1 MIRFVIRRANYEWYN
16 KYWQNWRIS
25 SKEKMRPSYLGGKGV
40 SSSSY
45 RAKLKAEGEEKR
57 TSAQEAYLSHRQ
69 IENEGLISD
78 L

>member
-1 MIRFVIRRANYEWYN
+1 
-16 KYWQNWRIS
+16 
-25 SKEKMRPSYLGGKGV
+25 MRPSYLGGKGV